1 MGFFKRFNCTMH
13 MRMHH
18 KKFVIPVINEIG
30 YYHLLSQ
37 EEWFLQLLEK
47 LIPCVHGAFVDAG
60 MNIGQTMLK
69 LNAVNSSVQY
79 IGFEPNPACN
89 YYCKKLIEK
98 NNFVNYTIYPVG
110 LFDKNEILTLS
121 LDMDI
126 ASGASVLPDFRKLK
140 SRYKYHQ
147 QVPVFT
153 GDEILFDKE
162 TRIGIIKA
170 DVEGAELEVIKGMK
184 KIIERDM
191 PVIILEILPY
201 YDSVSENGQYR
212 KGRMDALLAFLKTMG
227 YAFFRISEKTT
238 GVETF
243 EELATHSDMS
253 QTNFLFLPKQQA
265 AEIHEKMHAKNNK

>member
-1 MGFFKRFNCTMH
+1 MH
-13 MRMHH
+13 TRIHN
-18 KKFVIPVINEIG
+18 KKYEIPVINEIG

-37 EEWFLQLLEK
+37 EEWFLKILEK
-47 LIPCVHGAFVDAG
+47 IIPCVHGAFVDAG

-147 QVPVFT
+147 QVPVFS
-153 GDEILFDKE
+153 GDDILFNKE
-162 TRIGIIKA
+162 IRIGIIKA
-170 DVEGAELEVIKGMK
+170 DVEGVELEVMKGMK
-184 KIIERDM
+184 KIIERDK

-201 YDSVSENGQYR
+201 YDSVSENGRYR
-212 KGRMDALLAFLKTMG
+212 KGRMDALLAFLKTMS
-227 YAFFRISEKTT
+227 YAFFRINEKTA
-238 GVETF
+238 EMEAF
-243 EELATHSDMS
+243 EELETHSDMA
-253 QTNFLFLPKQQA
+253 QTNFLFLPKKDA
-265 AEIHEKMHAKNNK
+265 AVILRKINDV

>member
-1 MGFFKRFNCTMH
+1 
-13 MRMHH
+13 MHH

-30 YYHLLSQ
+30 YYHFLSQ
-37 EEWFLQLLEK
+37 EEWFLKILEK
-47 LIPCVHGAFVDAG
+47 IIPCTQGAFVDAG

-79 IGFEPNPACN
+79 VGFEPNAACN

-98 NNFVNYTIYPVG
+98 NNFINYTIYPVG

-126 ASGASVLPDFRKLK
+126 ASGASVLPEFRKLK
-140 SRYKYHQ
+140 SRYKFHQ

-153 GDEILFDKE
+153 GDDILFDKKIQ
-162 TRIGIIKA
+162 IGIIKA
-170 DVEGAELEVIKGMK
+170 DVEGAELEVISGMK

-201 YDSVSENGQYR
+201 YDSESENGKYR
-212 KGRMDALLAFLKTMG
+212 KGRMDTLLTFLKMMDYT
-227 YAFFRISEKTT
+227 FFRIHEQTAD
-238 GVETF
+238 VEAF

-265 AEIHEKMHAKNNK
+265 ATILEKMQEGKSLESKKFY